1 MATARKWSN
10 VAVAMQSAIA
20 ASKTITS
27 ITLAAPGV
35 VTATAHGYSNG
46 DYVLLE
52 VQGMYQVN
60 NRVFRVASIATDT
73 FQLEGPTGGTGI
85 DTTSYNAFTSGTAKK
100 LTFGTTISTFT
111 TLSATGGDVNF
122 VDTTTIH
129 DSTAQQ
135 IVGTTNPISYAFEN
149 IWDISDAGLIA
160 MKSAYDAQADRAFR
174 FTFGTGGQ
182 IMVFNGTVAAALAPG
197 GEAQG
202 LVTTP
207 ATIALKGTPTYYSA

>member
-10 VAVAMQSAIA
+10 VSVAMQSAIA
-20 ASKTITS
+20 SATTITAIS
-27 ITLAAPGV
+27 TAGQ
-35 VTATAHGYSNG
+35 VTSTGHGYANG

-60 NRVFRVASIATDT
+60 QRIYRVAGSAANTYNLEDT
-73 FQLEGPTGGTGI
+73 SGGTGI
-85 DTTSYNAFTSGTAKK
+85 STVGYGTFTSGTAKK
-100 LTFGTTISTFT
+100 ITYGTTITTYT
-111 TLSATGGDVNF
+111 TLSASGGDVTF
-122 VDTTTIH
+122 IDTTTIH

-135 IVGTTNPISYAFEN
+135 IVGTTNPISYQFDN

-160 MKSAYDAQADRAFR
+160 MKAAYDAQADRAFK
-174 FTFGTGGQ
+174 FTFGAGGQ

-197 GEAQG
+197 GTAQG

-207 ATIALKGTPTYYSA
+207 ATIALKGSPTYYSA